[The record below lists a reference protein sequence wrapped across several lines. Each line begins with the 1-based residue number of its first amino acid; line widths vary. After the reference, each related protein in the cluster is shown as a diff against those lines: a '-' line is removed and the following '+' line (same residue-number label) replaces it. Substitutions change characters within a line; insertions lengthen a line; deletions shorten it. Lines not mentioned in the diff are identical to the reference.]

1 MSLTVTELAEEVR
14 ESNRRLTAAIDALRS
29 EAEDLRVEVT
39 KINTSLNRMRGIAR
53 VVAGSAVAIL
63 ILVGTGVY
71 RFGHVEGEITRLG
84 GDIKQLRTDMDQVRK
99 DTAEWRAEIKGDLA
113 KLRGD
118 TDQVRKDTAEWRAEA
133 RARDDRLSRTL
144 ERIEKALPP
153 APKG

>member
-29 EAEDLRVEVT
+29 EAEDLRVEVA
-39 KINTSLNRMRGIAR
+39 KINTSLNWMKGIGR
-53 VVAGSAVAIL
+53 VVAGSALAIV

-71 RFGHVEGEITRLG
+71 RFGLVEGEIAG
-84 GDIKQLRTDMDQVRK
+84 LRKDMDQVKK
-99 DTAEWRAEIKGDLA
+99 DVAESRAEVKSDIA

-118 TDQVRKDTAEWRAEA
+118 TDQLRKDTAELRAEV

-153 APKG
+153 ASRTN